1 MDLNG
6 KVILIS
12 GATGG
17 MGKEIV
23 KLLSKERS
31 KLALF
36 AEGKK
41 NLKRYLTRSAI
52 MVQNVYSK
60 KVM

>member
-6 KVILIS
+6 KVILVS

-23 KLLSKERS
+23 KLLSKE
-31 KLALF
+31 
-36 AEGKK
+36 GKISAFCP
-41 NLKRYLTRSAI
+41 KRRKT
-52 MVQNVYSK
+52 
-60 KVM
+60 

>member
-1 MDLNG
+1 MNLNG

-36 AEGKK
+36 ARREEK
-41 NLKRYLTRSAI
+41 LKEISDKINNNGTECI
-52 MVQNVYSK
+52 FK